1 MSQENVELYYRVT
14 AAINRCDLDAVLT
27 LSDPDI
33 EFIPRILEVDGGGSY
48 RGHDGVRSW
57 WDNLVGVF
65 PDFRSEVEEVRDLGD
80 VTVARVRLCGQGMGS
95 DAPTEQKSWVVY
107 EWRDKKT
114 IWWGTFRSEAEA
126 LEAAGLSE

>member
-14 AAINRCDLDAVLT
+14 AAINRRDLDAVLT

-33 EFIPRILEVDGGGSY
+33 EFVPRIVEVEGGGSY
-48 RGHDGVRSW
+48 CGHDGVRSW
-57 WDNLVGVF
+57 WENLFGVF

-95 DAPTEQKSWVVY
+95 DAPTEQRSWVVY
-107 EWRDKKT
+107 EWRDMKT